1 MVIRSAFAAW
11 RQVFSPALRGIL
23 VKSLALTLALLA
35 FIWFVLTKLF
45 STYLEGNAI
54 SADYPILDAFAFFLA
69 GAGLFVALAYLLPAV
84 SVLVAGYFL
93 DDAAEVVERTDFP
106 GDPAG
111 RPLALGRALLYGL
124 RFAGLSLLVNLAALI
139 LFFVPV
145 VNIAVFFVANSY
157 LLGRE
162 YFELAAGRFRPMP
175 EVTRLRMENRPTV
188 LAGGALLAGLV
199 LVPFLN
205 LLTPLFG
212 VAFMVH
218 LHKRLSARSIGA
230 RKDPL
235 ITGTG

>member
-1 MVIRSAFAAW
+1 MVIRSALAAW
-11 RQVFSPALRGIL
+11 RQVLSPALRGIL

-35 FIWFVLTKLF
+35 LIWLVLTKLF
-45 STYLEGNAI
+45 STYLEGHAL
-54 SADYPILDAFAFFLA
+54 STEYPILDAFAFFLA

-93 DDAAEVVERTDFP
+93 DDVAEVVEGTDFP
-106 GDPAG
+106 GDTPG
-111 RPLALGRALLYGL
+111 VPLSLGRALLYGL

-145 VNIAVFFVANSY
+145 VNVVVFFVANAY

-162 YFELAAGRFRPMP
+162 YFELAAGRFHPMP
-175 EVTRLRMENRPTV
+175 EVTRLRLQNRPTV
-188 LAGGALLAGLV
+188 LAGGALLAGLLLIPV
-199 LVPFLN
+199 LN

-218 LHKRLSARSIGA
+218 LHKRLNAKALAATRNPVLPPEG
-230 RKDPL
+230 
-235 ITGTG
+235 